1 MVHLL
6 RCPPPRRKGTAGP
19 VGFSPSS
26 LAASGQCA
34 SNPSIHTRH
43 GTTAPAKQKR
53 SECTATNIQ
62 TDTPGEA
69 IGPVPAPH
77 RTAPDDRDAGARNV
91 AARGGGDLS
100 TTLASARPPPGLLS
114 IGPPFPWA
122 CRRRASCCPRRAQM
136 DSGGWL
142 AIARAPA
149 LLHLLVHDTSLSVT

>member
-77 RTAPDDRDAGARNV
+77 RTRRSGRRGAQRGRAGRRRPVNNTSVRAPPARV
-91 AARGGGDLS
+91 AFHWATVSVGLQAARVLLS
-100 TTLASARPPPGLLS
+100 APGTNGFRRLVGYSTGTCAAASASP
-114 IGPPFPWA
+114 
-122 CRRRASCCPRRAQM
+122 
-136 DSGGWL
+136 
-142 AIARAPA
+142 
-149 LLHLLVHDTSLSVT
+149 